1 MVLSKFS
8 EEIFLEIVVQRVS
21 VDSDTQELLSLWWQ
35 NNASTD
41 RYIRRVELAVINC
54 HSKPERSD
62 GRRLARELRKK
73 FNETN
78 LLYSKLLGLKTNIFM
93 ELWYWPIVSFFT
105 TRPEIDVIN
114 RLTESINSFENL
126 TDDNDD
132 DQLLATLEILAS
144 TPFDKLKISKQN
156 MLQWSCEEFLRLYAL
171 AKFNHHAGL
180 ELGSTVDELD
190 TEKQELRDAVK
201 SSLWSYK
208 EKQKFLRKLRRLR
221 HAMDLFAVNKD
232 AKLDMNFLIEGL
244 TNEFNSQRSILKVFE
259 RVENMYQIL
268 ISDGTQKKFWDW
280 ELGEDDE

>member
-1 MVLSKFS
+1 MVLSQYS
-8 EEIFLEIVVQRVS
+8 EEIFLAIVVERVS

-93 ELWYWPIVSFFT
+93 ELWFWPTVSFFT

-126 TDDNDD
+126 TEDNDD

-190 TEKQELRDAVK
+190 TEKQ
-201 SSLWSYK
+201 
-208 EKQKFLRKLRRLR
+208 KFLRKLRRLR

-244 TNEFNSQRSILKVFE
+244 TNDFNSQRSIFKAFE
-259 RVENMYQIL
+259 RIENMYQIL